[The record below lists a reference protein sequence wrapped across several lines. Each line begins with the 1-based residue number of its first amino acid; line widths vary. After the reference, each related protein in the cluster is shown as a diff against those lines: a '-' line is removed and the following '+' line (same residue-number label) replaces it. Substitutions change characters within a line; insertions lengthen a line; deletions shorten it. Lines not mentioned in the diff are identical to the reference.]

1 MSTRTLTTAAALTAL
16 LLIGCGGSN
25 SSAPTS
31 PTPGTGGGATP
42 ADVTITITGM
52 NGSQSFSPNPAT
64 VKAGQTVAWTNADSI
79 THTATANGG
88 AFNTGN
94 IAPGTTSGSVTMS
107 TAGSFDY
114 HCSIHPTM
122 VGTLTVTP

>member
-1 MSTRTLTTAAALTAL
+1 MNTRALTTAAALTAL
-16 LLIGCGGSN
+16 LLIGCGGS
-25 SSAPTS
+25 SSNTPVS
-31 PTPGTGGGATP
+31 PTPGGGGGAS

-52 NGSQSFSPNPAT
+52 NGGQSFSPNPAT
-64 VKAGQTVAWTNADSI
+64 ARVGQTVAWKNADSV

-94 IAPGTTSGSVTMS
+94 IAAGATSSPVMMS

-114 HCSIHPTM
+114 HCALHPSM

>member
-1 MSTRTLTTAAALTAL
+1 MRTRVFSAAAALAVL
-16 LLIGCGGSN
+16 LLVGCGGN
-25 SSAPTS
+25 SSSTPVTPS
-31 PTPGTGGGATP
+31 PTTGGGASP
-42 ADVTITITGM
+42 DVTITIVGM

-64 VKAGQTVAWTNADSI
+64 VKVGQTVAWKNADVI

-94 IAPGTTSGSVTMS
+94 IAAGATSNPIMMS

-114 HCSIHPTM
+114 HCSIHPSM